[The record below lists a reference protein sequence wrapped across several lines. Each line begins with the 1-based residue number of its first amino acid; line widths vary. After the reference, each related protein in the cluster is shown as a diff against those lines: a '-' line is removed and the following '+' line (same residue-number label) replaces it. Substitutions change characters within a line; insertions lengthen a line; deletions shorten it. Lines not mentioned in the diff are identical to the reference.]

1 MSEMEKITEKI
12 KTTAQQYGLAY
23 VWIFGSYAKGTQT
36 PESDID
42 IMVRTEDVSQ
52 GFKIV
57 EVKFA
62 FEEALGKRVD
72 IVTTESIKGSL
83 LEDED
88 LNEILVYSSENLE

>member
-1 MSEMEKITEKI
+1 MW
-12 KTTAQQYGLAY
+12 
-23 VWIFGSYAKGTQT
+23 VFGSYAKGTQT

-88 LNEILVYSSENLE
+88 LNEILVYSSENVE

>member
-12 KTTAQQYGLAY
+12 KTTAQQHGLAY
-23 VWIFGSYAKGTQT
+23 VWVFGSYAKGTQT
-36 PESDID
+36 PDSDID

-88 LNEILVYSSENLE
+88 LNEILVYSSENVE

>member
-1 MSEMEKITEKI
+1 MSEMEIITEKI
-12 KTTAQQYGLAY
+12 KTTAQQHGLAY
-23 VWIFGSYAKGTQT
+23 VWVFGSYAKGTQT

-88 LNEILVYSSENLE
+88 LNEILIYNSENAE